1 MLVDVTCPTCQQ
13 AIAVSTAQMQ
23 RGSVVSCPQCG
34 HDILVAG
41 RFLSDLFWAANNSRR
56 DVLY

>member
-1 MLVDVTCPTCQQ
+1 
-13 AIAVSTAQMQ
+13 MQ